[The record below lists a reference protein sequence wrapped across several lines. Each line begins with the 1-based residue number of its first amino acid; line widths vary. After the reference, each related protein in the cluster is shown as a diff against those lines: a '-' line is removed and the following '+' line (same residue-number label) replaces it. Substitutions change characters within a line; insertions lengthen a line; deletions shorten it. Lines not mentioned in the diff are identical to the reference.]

1 MKLKKEL
8 KNLMVLETTKGFK
21 YLVVDD
27 NLLGLKNSLELKN
40 YDDNLYHLVENQRGL
55 NICKVYELK
64 KTFFYEGLET
74 ILKDYTF
81 YKYKRPDKFLNLIWE
96 RRKENGKNGL

>member
-8 KNLMVLETTKGFK
+8 KNLMVLETNRGFK
-21 YLVVDD
+21 YLLVDD
-27 NLLGLKNSLELKN
+27 NLLGIKNSLELKN
-40 YDDNLYHLVENQRGL
+40 YDDNLYYLENQRGL
-55 NICKVYELK
+55 DIYKVYELK

-81 YKYKRPDKFLNLIWE
+81 YKYKKSDKFLDLIWE
-96 RRKENGKNGL
+96 RKEGE